1 MAEIAATASSPDSQA
16 AWSRL
21 QTYRRQLAT
30 DLIPAQA
37 NPQTIAADRAAVAAA
52 EAELTRLE
60 GVRTVAA
67 GKIATIVVQAESA
80 AIVDAKSVVATPAW
94 ADLPFGSSLD
104 VTV

>member
-1 MAEIAATASSPDSQA
+1 MAEISATASSPDSQA

-21 QTYRRQLAT
+21 QNHRRQLAA

-37 NPQTIAADRAAVAAA
+37 NPQTIAADRAAVAVA
-52 EAELTRLE
+52 EAELIRLE
-60 GVRTVAA
+60 GAQTVTA

-80 AIVDAKSVVATPAW
+80 AIVTTHAW
-94 ADLPFGSSLD
+94 SDLPYGSSLD